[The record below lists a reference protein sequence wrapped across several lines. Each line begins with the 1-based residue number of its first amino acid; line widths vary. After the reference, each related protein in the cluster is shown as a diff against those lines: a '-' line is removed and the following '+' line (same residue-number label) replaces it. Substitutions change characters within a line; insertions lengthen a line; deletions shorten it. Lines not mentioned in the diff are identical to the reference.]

1 MARGFFV
8 LVQAL
13 GLCAARPITFL
24 CSLGGT
30 QKLSL
35 NYFQF
40 NIYVQVTKSRK
51 SRL

>member
-1 MARGFFV
+1 MARGFVV

-13 GLCAARPITFL
+13 GL